1 MTFGSRHYMPV
12 LKVKRGE
19 KKALQLIA
27 ANLRASIVPL
37 MEIVEHK
44 QEKSPTLEK
53 HLATA
58 FQDFAATMQPY
69 SRFLLD
75 SKEIAT
81 DGPNAA
87 TAVYKLAAAAGMA
100 FTPVTGVSRSA
111 DVSAALANQPA
122 HGLALRVARE
132 EFERGDLTERIQAF
146 IADHCLNMRDIDL
159 VVDLGAVHGLIPEG
173 VANLTN
179 EFLATIPSQTEWRTL
194 TVAGC
199 AFPRSMGVVGR
210 DSYAIVERV
219 EWKSWRDTLHANRA
233 GRDRLP
239 TFGDCVIQHPL
250 GVEGFDPRTMQV
262 SAAVR
267 YALPEDWLLIKG
279 KGTRVVPPSSQFPR
293 LARRLAQGDLSAY
306 FAGPTHCQGCAGI
319 AAAAGGARGYGSAEA
334 WRRLGT
340 VHHITTAMDG
350 LASLPWP

>member
-27 ANLRASIVPL
+27 PNLRARIIPL
-37 MEIVEHK
+37 MEIVERN
-44 QEKSPTLEK
+44 QETSPTIGK
-53 HLATA
+53 HLETA
-58 FQDFAATMQPY
+58 FRDFAAAMQAY

-75 SKEIAT
+75 SKEIAP
-81 DGPNAA
+81 DGPSAA
-87 TAVYKLAAAAGMA
+87 TAVYQAAAAAGMV

-111 DVSAALANQPA
+111 DVSAALANQAA
-122 HGLALRVARE
+122 HGLALRVTRE
-132 EFERGDLTERIQAF
+132 EFEHGDLTERIEAF
-146 IADHCLNMRDIDL
+146 IADHGLITSEIDL

-199 AFPRSMGVVGR
+199 AFPRSMGAVGR

-233 GRDRLP
+233 HRDRLP

-267 YALPEDWLLIKG
+267 YALSEDWLLIKG

-293 LARRLAQGDLSAY
+293 LARRLTQGDLSSY
-306 FAGPTHCQGCAGI
+306 FAGTTHCQGCAGM
-319 AAAAGGARGYGSAEA
+319 AAAAGGASGYGSAEA

-340 VHHITTAMDG
+340 VHHITTVMDG
-350 LASLPWP
+350 LVSLPWP